1 MTTVIFAKNVKD
13 LAEVMLQD
21 TTEGK
26 TYARYTI
33 EQHTEKIYSD
43 SEARNTWKY
52 ARWEILRQD
61 YETSEERSQAIK
73 EWEADNPEPANI
85 IFTFWWLEY
94 RSSKWRREK
103 IVYLSPQLGREID
116 NHWAARWDE
125 LSRTYKNIGTL
136 TMATIL
142 KRLECETKH
151 LIRARKEELKQE
163 KLQRI
168 RQNQIAHL
176 GYISEDIEKSIKRF
190 TELGGGN
197 LSGLMSHLMQ
207 AKAQIE
213 LAKEIVERDNKIAPN

>member
-43 SEARNTWKY
+43 SEAGKTWKY
-52 ARWEILRQD
+52 ARWEILGQD
-61 YETSEERSQAIK
+61 YETSEERSQAIR

-85 IFTFWWLEY
+85 IFTSWWLEY
-94 RSSKWRREK
+94 RSSKWCTEK

-116 NHWAARWDE
+116 NHWTTRWDE
-125 LSRTYKNIGTL
+125 IAMVSVNVGTL

-151 LIRARKEELKQE
+151 LLRARREELKQE
-163 KLQRI
+163 RLQRI
-168 RQNQIAHL
+168 RKSQIANL
-176 GYISEDIEKSIKRF
+176 VEVSDDIEKSIQRF
-190 TELGGGN
+190 TELGVGN

-213 LAKEIVERDNKIAPN
+213 LAIEVVERDCK

>member
-43 SEARNTWKY
+43 SEAGKTWKH

-85 IFTFWWLEY
+85 IFTSWWLEY
-94 RSSKWRREK
+94 RSSKWRTER
-103 IVYLSPQLGREID
+103 IVYLSPELGREID
-116 NHWAARWDE
+116 NHWKARWDE

-142 KRLECETKH
+142 KRLEVETKH
-151 LIRARKEELKQE
+151 LIRARKEELKQDRM
-163 KLQRI
+163 QRI
-168 RQNQIAHL
+168 RKSQIANL
-176 GYISEDIEKSIKRF
+176 VEVSDDIEKSIQRF
-190 TELGGGN
+190 TELGVGN

-213 LAKEIVERDNKIAPN
+213 LAIEVVERDCK

>member
-1 MTTVIFAKNVKD
+1 MKTVIFAKNVKD
-13 LAEVMLQD
+13 LVEVMLKD

-43 SEARNTWKY
+43 LEAGKTWSY

-61 YETSEERSQAIK
+61 YETREDRSQAIK
-73 EWEADNPEPANI
+73 EWEADNPEPTNI
-85 IFTFWWLEY
+85 IFTSWWLEY
-94 RSSKWRREK
+94 RSSKWCTK

-116 NHWAARWDE
+116 NHWTTRWDE
-125 LSRTYKNIGTL
+125 VARVSVNVGTL

-142 KRLECETKH
+142 KRLEVETKH
-151 LIRARKEELKQE
+151 LLRARREELKQE
-163 KLQRI
+163 KLQWI

-176 GYISEDIEKSIKRF
+176 GYVSEDIEKSIKRF
-190 TELGGGN
+190 TELGVGN

-213 LAKEIVERDNKIAPN
+213 LAIEVVERDCK

>member
-13 LAEVMLQD
+13 LAEVMLKD

-43 SEARNTWKY
+43 SEAGKTWKY
-52 ARWEILRQD
+52 ARWEILGHD
-61 YETSEERSQAIK
+61 YETSEERSQAIQ
-73 EWEADNPEPANI
+73 EWEADNPEPTNI
-85 IFTFWWLEY
+85 IFTSWWLEY
-94 RSSKWRREK
+94 RSSKWRTEK

-116 NHWAARWDE
+116 NHWTTRWDDVAMV
-125 LSRTYKNIGTL
+125 SVNVGTL

-151 LIRARKEELKQE
+151 LLRERKEELKQE
-163 KLQRI
+163 KLQR
-168 RQNQIAHL
+168 RQANVTYNLERIVKELDESIQSL
-176 GYISEDIEKSIKRF
+176 QEK
-190 TELGGGN
+190 GVDN
-197 LSGLMSHLMQ
+197 LSGLMSHLLQ

-213 LAKEIVERDNKIAPN
+213 LAKEVVTRDLK

>member
-33 EQHTEKIYSD
+33 EQFTEKIYSD
-43 SEARNTWKY
+43 SEAGKTWKY
-52 ARWEILRQD
+52 ARWEILGQD
-61 YETSEERSQAIK
+61 YETSEERSQAIQ

-85 IFTFWWLEY
+85 IFTSWWLEY
-94 RSSKWRREK
+94 RSSKWRTEK

-125 LSRTYKNIGTL
+125 VAMVSVNVGTL

-142 KRLECETKH
+142 KRLEVETKH
-151 LIRARKEELKQE
+151 LLRARREELKQDRM
-163 KLQRI
+163 QRI

-176 GYISEDIEKSIKRF
+176 EYISEDIEKSIQRF
-190 TELGGGN
+190 TELGVGN

-207 AKAQIE
+207 ANAQIK
-213 LAKEIVERDNKIAPN
+213 LAKEVVARDCK

>member
-13 LAEVMLQD
+13 LGEVMLQD

-33 EQHTEKIYSD
+33 EQFTEKIYSD
-43 SEARNTWKY
+43 SEAGKTWKY
-52 ARWEILRQD
+52 ARLNFYYNTGW
-61 YETSEERSQAIK
+61 TTNEEREQKYAA
-73 EWEADNPEPANI
+73 WESENPEPQNI
-85 IFTFWWLEY
+85 IFTSWWLEY
-94 RSSKWRREK
+94 RSSKWRTEK

-116 NHWAARWDE
+116 NHWTTRWDDVAMV
-125 LSRTYKNIGTL
+125 SVNVGTL

-142 KRLECETKH
+142 KRLEVETKH
-151 LIRARKEELKQE
+151 LLRARREELKQE

-176 GYISEDIEKSIKRF
+176 GYISEDIEKSVQRF
-190 TELGGGN
+190 TELGVGN

-207 AKAQIE
+207 ANAQIK
-213 LAKEIVERDNKIAPN
+213 LAMEVVERDCK

>member
-13 LAEVMLQD
+13 LADIMLRD
-21 TTEGK
+21 TTEDK
-26 TYARYTI
+26 TYIKYSI
-33 EQHTEKIYSD
+33 QSFTEKIYAD
-43 SEARNTWKY
+43 PKAGKAWRDARLSFNY
-52 ARWEILRQD
+52 NMAGM
-61 YETSEERSQAIK
+61 SHEERDQKLA
-73 EWEADNPEPANI
+73 EWESKNPEPHNI
-85 IFTFWWLEY
+85 IFTSWWLEY

-103 IVYLSPQLGREID
+103 IVYLSPELGREID

-142 KRLECETKH
+142 KRLEVETKH
-151 LIRARKEELKQE
+151 LIRARREELKQDRM
-163 KLQRI
+163 QRI

-176 GYISEDIEKSIKRF
+176 VEVSDDIEKSIQRF
-190 TELGGGN
+190 TELGVGN

-213 LAKEIVERDNKIAPN
+213 LAIEVVERDCK

>member
-43 SEARNTWKY
+43 SEADKTWKH

-94 RSSKWRREK
+94 RSSKWHTER
-103 IVYLSPQLGREID
+103 IVYLSPELGRQID
-116 NHWAARWDE
+116 NNWTTRWDE
-125 LSRTYKNIGTL
+125 VARMSRNVGTL

-142 KRLECETKH
+142 KRLDVETKD
-151 LIRARKEELKQE
+151 LLRERKQQLQQE

-168 RQNQIAHL
+168 QQNQISNL
-176 GYISEDIEKSIKRF
+176 GYISEDIEKTIQRF
-190 TELGGGN
+190 KELGVGN

-213 LAKEIVERDNKIAPN
+213 LAKEVVTRDLK

>member
-13 LAEVMLQD
+13 LVEVMLKD

-33 EQHTEKIYSD
+33 DNTRKKIYSD
-43 SEARNTWKY
+43 TEAGNTWKD
-52 ARWEILRQD
+52 ARWEILEQD

-85 IFTFWWLEY
+85 IFTSWWLED
-94 RSSKWRREK
+94 RSSEWCTK

-116 NHWAARWDE
+116 NHWTTRWDE
-125 LSRTYKNIGTL
+125 VARVSVNVGTL

-142 KRLECETKH
+142 KRLGVETKH
-151 LIRARKEELKQE
+151 LLRARREELKQE

-168 RQNQIAHL
+168 RQNQIANL
-176 GYISEDIEKSIKRF
+176 VEVSDDIEKSIKRF
-190 TELGGGN
+190 TELGVGN

-213 LAKEIVERDNKIAPN
+213 LAIEVVERDCK